1 MTVSADLP
9 IVPAGDSILPIADTV
24 VWYHRA
30 FCRIALPVRAPG
42 KGVWQREAAGVVLT
56 MEAGEGAV
64 LPTGKFARLLLM
76 HLFDI
81 AVRTG
86 SAVIEI
92 GDDPVLFAER
102 IGADTGAVKLRELQ
116 DQMIRPLAAHIV
128 VGWDGGPVLSV
139 FDGRGRP
146 RVAAPAWRS
155 SLRLSARFMAGLVDN
170 AVSLDRGMLRTL
182 ADSTLALDLYAWL
195 ASASPAAVVG
205 WEDLRSR
212 FGNTTQ
218 TPAEFRAGFE
228 QALMQVQQTWP
239 HFISVMR
246 DDAVEFRPVVAEA
259 PAAEPPAPAE
269 PELLNEAEAEDVSSL
284 VAELESELA
293 YQAEPAP
300 ELMAE
305 PVLVPVAAPE
315 PVPVERPRQ
324 AMRQTVSLKSHLTG
338 LPQVVWLQRANGRDN
353 VVIEVTPGGRYD
365 PENST
370 VIVLEPVALQVAGG
384 LYARAFERVAAWAAA
399 NRDLID
405 DWWDSQLDDFE
416 EVAGRVK
423 KVPAPAWR

>member
-9 IVPAGDSILPIADTV
+9 IASAGDSILPVADAV

-30 FCRIALPVRAPG
+30 LCRIALPVGVPG

-56 MEAGEGAV
+56 MEAGEGAA
-64 LPTGKFARLLLM
+64 LPTGKFARLLAM

-86 SAVIEI
+86 SALIEI
-92 GDDPVLFAER
+92 GDDPVVFAER
-102 IGADTGAVKLRELQ
+102 IGADTGAVQLRELQ
-116 DQMIRPLAAHIV
+116 DQMIRLLAAHIA

-146 RVAAPAWRS
+146 RVTAPAWRS
-155 SLRLSARFMAGLVDN
+155 SIRLSARFMAGLVEN
-170 AVSLDRGMLRTL
+170 AVPLDRGILRVL
-182 ADSTLALDLYAWL
+182 ADSALALDLYAWL
-195 ASASPAAVVG
+195 ASASPDAVVG

-212 FGNTTQ
+212 FGDTEQ
-218 TPAEFRAGFE
+218 TPAGFRAGFE

-246 DDAVEFRPVVAEA
+246 DDAVEFRPVAAPAPVAEA
-259 PAAEPPAPAE
+259 PVPAE
-269 PELLNEAEAEDVSSL
+269 PEPQDEAEDEDASSL
-284 VAELESELA
+284 LAELESELV

-300 ELMAE
+300 EPMPE
-305 PVLVPVAAPE
+305 PVPVTAPE
-315 PVPVERPRQ
+315 PAPAPVERPRQ
-324 AMRQTVSLKSHLTG
+324 AMRQTISLKSHLTG

-384 LYARAFERVAAWAAA
+384 LYARDFERVAAWAAA

>member
-1 MTVSADLP
+1 MNVSADLP
-9 IVPAGDSILPIADTV
+9 IAPAGDSILPVADAV

-30 FCRIALPVRAPG
+30 FCRIALPVRAPV
-42 KGVWQREAAGVVLT
+42 KGAWQREAAGVVVT
-56 MEAGEGAV
+56 MEAGEGAA

-92 GDDPVLFAER
+92 GDDPVAFAER

-116 DQMIRPLAAHIV
+116 DQMVRLLAAHIA

-155 SLRLSARFMAGLVDN
+155 SVRLSTRFLAGLVEN
-170 AVSLDRGMLRTL
+170 AVALDRGVLRAL
-182 ADSTLALDLYAWL
+182 AESTLALDLYAWL
-195 ASASPAAVVG
+195 ASADSASVVV
-205 WEDLRSR
+205 WDDLRAR
-212 FGNTTQ
+212 FGNAVQ
-218 TPAEFRAGFE
+218 TPAEFRASFE
-228 QALMQVQQTWP
+228 PALIQVQQTWP

-246 DDAVEFRPVVAEA
+246 DDAVEFRLAAAPAPVVEVPV
-259 PAAEPPAPAE
+259 PAGPEPLEVVEDQAS
-269 PELLNEAEAEDVSSL
+269 LL
-284 VAELESELA
+284 AELESELA

-300 ELMAE
+300 EPE
-305 PVLVPVAAPE
+305 PVAVSEPAPE
-315 PVPVERPRQ
+315 PAPEPVERPRQ
-324 AMRQTVSLKSHLTG
+324 ASRQTVSLKSHLTG

-353 VVIEVTPGGRYD
+353 VVIEITPGGRYD
-365 PENST
+365 PETST

-384 LYARAFERVAAWAAA
+384 LYTRDFERVAAWAAA

-405 DWWDSQLDDFE
+405 DWWDSSIDDFE
-416 EVAGRVK
+416 EVAARVK